1 MAQYGRWID
10 IDGNLHYFDTENGEV
25 VEEKEPEIEYK
36 IYICIDPMP
45 KSCFVCPMYVDKGW
59 DDYRDYCNLESLVKG
74 SIDVYW
80 DSLKGQTRPN
90 NCPLL
95 EREKVENELE

>member
-10 IDGNLHYFDTENGEV
+10 IDGNLHYFDTEKGDV
-25 VEEKEPEIEYK
+25 VIYYKEKEPEVEYK
-36 IYICIDPMP
+36 IYVDPMP
-45 KSCFVCPMYVDKGW
+45 TNCYECPMLVDKSW
-59 DDYRDYCNLESLVKG
+59 DDLKDYCHLDCNC

-95 EREKVENELE
+95 EREKVENEL